1 MIPSLTRPLGLVLT
15 GLATTVF
22 LAACAASDQGAS
34 MPISEPMAVGEA
46 AMPAMDMP
54 AMDSA
59 LAETG
64 VTMEKSIIT
73 SGTMALD
80 VSDVAKSTSDL
91 RLIVAEAQGQVDQDS
106 ETVNPDEPAD
116 RIADLTIRVPADS
129 FTTVL
134 ERIEGLGVVTSRSI
148 SRSDVTIQVVD
159 VEARIKAIESSI
171 VRLQSLI
178 DQATS
183 TADLIEAE
191 NALTARQAE
200 LDSLRAQ
207 QAYLADQVG
216 MSTLQVSLRWEE
228 SAGSSNDAIV
238 LLVVG
243 LILGIGIGLLAWL
256 ITALIRR
263 SLRPARPGAPVSS

>member
-1 MIPSLTRPLGLVLT
+1 MSRSRTRPLAFALT
-15 GLATTVF
+15 GLVATAL
-22 LAACAASDQGAS
+22 LAACAGSEQGTTA
-34 MPISEPMAVGEA
+34 PVPEPMSVGEA
-46 AMPAMDMP
+46 AMPAMDG
-54 AMDSA
+54 A
-59 LAETG
+59 LADTG
-64 VTMEKSIIT
+64 ITMEKSIIT
-73 SGTMALD
+73 SGTMALE
-80 VSDVAKSTSDL
+80 VADVAKATSEL
-91 RLIVAEAQGQVDQDS
+91 RLIVAEAKGQVDQDS

-129 FTTVL
+129 FTAVL
-134 ERIEGLGVVTSRSI
+134 EQIEGLGTVTSRSI

-171 VRLQSLI
+171 ARLESLI

-191 NALTARQAE
+191 NALTDRQAE

-228 SAGSSNDAIV
+228 SAGSSNDALV
-238 LLVVG
+238 LLIVG
-243 LILGIGIGLLAWL
+243 LILGVGIGLLAWL

-263 SLRPARPGAPVSS
+263 SLRPAPPASPTASS

>member
-1 MIPSLTRPLGLVLT
+1 MSRSHTRPLAFALAGLV
-15 GLATTVF
+15 ATAL
-22 LAACAASDQGAS
+22 LAACAGSEQGATAP
-34 MPISEPMAVGEA
+34 MPEAMSVGEA
-46 AMPAMDMP
+46 AMPAMDGQP
-54 AMDSA
+54 AEA
-59 LAETG
+59 GT
-64 VTMEKSIIT
+64 TMEKSIIT
-73 SGTMALD
+73 SGTMALE
-80 VSDVAKSTSDL
+80 VADVAKATSEL
-91 RLIVAEAQGQVDQDS
+91 RLIVADAKGQVDQDS

-129 FTTVL
+129 FTGVL
-134 ERIEGLGVVTSRSI
+134 EQIEGLGTVTSRSI

-191 NALTARQAE
+191 NALTDRQAE

-216 MSTLQVSLRWEE
+216 LSTLQVSLRWEE
-228 SAGSSNDAIV
+228 SAGSSNDALVV
-238 LLVVG
+238 LIVG
-243 LILGIGIGLLAWL
+243 LILGVGIGLLAWL

-263 SLRPARPGAPVSS
+263 SLRPARPAPPAASS